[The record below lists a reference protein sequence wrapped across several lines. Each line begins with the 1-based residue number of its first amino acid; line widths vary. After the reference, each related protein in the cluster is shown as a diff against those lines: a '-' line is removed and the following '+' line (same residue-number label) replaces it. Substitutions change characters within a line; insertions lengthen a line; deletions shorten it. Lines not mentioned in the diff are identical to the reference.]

1 MNLNPTLRWLLGG
14 VAAGVAALGALLP
27 TLSDVPTWVGVVVAV
42 LGAVF
47 AALNIVPPQVGGTQ
61 QGVVN
66 PSITE
71 PPPAD
76 VAPRAGEAGLAVVVL
91 AVLVL

>member
-1 MNLNPTLRWLLGG
+1 MNLNPTVRWLLTGA
-14 VAAGVAALGALLP
+14 AAGLTAAVSILADGFQPLDALLIAIP
-27 TLSDVPTWVGVVVAV
+27 V
-42 LGAVF
+42 LAG
-47 AALNIVPPQVGGTQ
+47 LGIVPPQTGGTQ

-76 VAPRAGEAGLAVVVL
+76 VK
-91 AVLVL
+91 